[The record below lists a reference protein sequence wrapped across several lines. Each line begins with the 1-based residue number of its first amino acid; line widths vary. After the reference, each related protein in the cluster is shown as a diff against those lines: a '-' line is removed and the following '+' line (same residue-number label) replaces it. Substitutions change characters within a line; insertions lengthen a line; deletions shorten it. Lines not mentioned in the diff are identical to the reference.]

1 MLKPIKHY
9 DMYFVEILNTVIQI
23 NLNFILNY
31 SQCKYFIKQRDVY
44 TSRYIL
50 CNFCELI
57 LYLLI

>member
-44 TSRYIL
+44 MSRYNVYTYYAISVS
-50 CNFCELI
+50 
-57 LYLLI
+57 